1 MKKYGQTA
9 LELETQST
17 DNKTLIA
24 ILPCVIT
31 YGYLWVRYMWQ
42 PGTQVQSH

>member
-1 MKKYGQTA
+1 MKKCGQTA

-17 DNKTLIA
+17 DHKTLIA